1 MAIVSQN
8 IYVRLP
14 YDAKIHWMNH
24 KTTNPITGTP
34 WYFISDPTHVFKKLR
49 NNLSKSHVGEGKG
62 RNIREIMIDGKE
74 VSWRHIQGVYDY
86 SCRNLT
92 AKITRLTKRHV
103 YLTSWSKMRVD
114 LANQTLSK
122 EVEEVSNKVGTKH
135 QPILVDVVATMETT
149 IKSIRKQWRRKGLS
163 TNRDRNIKK
172 TQQTGQER

>member
-14 YDAKIHWMNH
+14 YDAKINWMNH

-86 SCRNLT
+86 SCQNLT
-92 AKITRLTKRHV
+92 AKITRLTKRHIW
-103 YLTSWSKMRVD
+103 LTSWSKMRVD
-114 LANQTLSK
+114 LAEQTLSK
-122 EVEEVSNKVGTKH
+122 DVEQAMEMIDELNEISVGTRVS
-135 QPILVDVVATMETT
+135 ILKNG
-149 IKSIRKQWRRKGLS
+149 IKSNYI
-163 TNRDRNIKK
+163 NINKFIYL
-172 TQQTGQER
+172 RSL